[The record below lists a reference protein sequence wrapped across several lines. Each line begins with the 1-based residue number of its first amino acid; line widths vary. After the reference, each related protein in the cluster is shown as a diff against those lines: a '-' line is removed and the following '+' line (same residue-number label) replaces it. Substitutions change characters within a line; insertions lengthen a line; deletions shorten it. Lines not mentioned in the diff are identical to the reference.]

1 MEMHQIRY
9 FLAVASELN
18 FTRAADKCHV
28 TQPALTRAVKL
39 LEEELGGPLLYRER
53 ARTRLTELGKIV
65 LPHLEHVWEAANASK
80 KLARDISTA
89 RHTPLK
95 VGIMCT
101 VAPDQIIA
109 LIGSVQLHHQD
120 IELQLSDANAWELEA
135 ALFDGGLEAA
145 IYCLP
150 GKGPDERTHVIPL
163 FREQMLIA
171 IGRDHR
177 LANGKAI
184 RVKDLDGE
192 CYIHRMN
199 CEFAGYA
206 DPAFAAQ
213 NGKCKAVYW
222 SERDDWTL
230 AMVAA
235 GVGWAFMP
243 AHSVNHP
250 GVVGLPLIEP
260 EFWRT
265 VNLVNMRRR
274 PHSHALG
281 ALLREAMRI
290 EWFGTPALRLAEPAA
305 GSGGP
310 KLAAP
315 LVKGARRAPGRRL
328 AAGRSLTA

>member
-28 TQPALTRAVKL
+28 TQPALTRAIRL

-53 ARTRLTELGKIV
+53 AHTRLTELGKIV

-80 KLARDISTA
+80 KLARDLSATQ
-89 RHTPLK
+89 HTPLK

-101 VAPDQIIA
+101 VAPDQIVA
-109 LIGSVQLHHQD
+109 LIGSVQRHHQD
-120 IELQLSDANAWELEA
+120 IELQLSDANAWELET
-135 ALFDGGLEAA
+135 ALLDGKLEAA

-150 GKGPDERTHVIPL
+150 GKAPDERTHVTPL
-163 FREQMLIA
+163 FREQMQIA
-171 IGRDHR
+171 IRRDHR

-213 NGKCKAVYW
+213 NVKCKAVYW

-243 AHSVNHP
+243 AHSVKHP
-250 GVVGLPLIEP
+250 GVAGLPLTEP

-265 VNLVNMRRR
+265 VNLVTVRGR

-281 ALLREAMRI
+281 ALVREAMRI
-290 EWFGTPALRLAEPAA
+290 EWFGAPALPLAEMEASAESPKPDTPPA
-305 GSGGP
+305 
-310 KLAAP
+310 
-315 LVKGARRAPGRRL
+315 KGARKASWRRT
-328 AAGRSLTA
+328 AAGRRITA